1 MTKKEIMELARSVG
15 IVEVKHKG
23 DVLYVAKDL
32 QWKRNNRRR
41 GLVLTVFEFKWVD
54 VDDVV
59 EVYKKF
65 ERVFNDFELEV
76 IINAKSKLGI
86 SRVLV

>member
-1 MTKKEIMELARSVG
+1 MTKKEIIELARRVG